1 MSGGGVVRRVRRFVA
16 VGVAIAAVSALVW
29 LAIDDGS
36 GGERASYLQ
45 TVTVVALLALTG
57 WALLA
62 VRSAIRRQEPAE
74 IEVLPPQPG
83 DTEPSARSSP
93 APSGARALSDRE
105 LLAFAPGE
113 LDRLRKRV
121 AAGITSR
128 EAYDERLAP
137 LFRELA
143 GARADHAGRRID
155 VEAIVDIGPHLP
167 GDDPATRLLM
177 RFAAYRRKTLARAVG
192 AVITR
197 IEEID

>member
-1 MSGGGVVRRVRRFVA
+1 MSGGGVVRSVRRFA
-16 VGVAIAAVSALVW
+16 AIGVAIAAVSALVW
-29 LAIDDGS
+29 LALDEGS
-36 GGERASYLQ
+36 DRERASYVQ

-62 VRSAIRRQEPAE
+62 VRSAIRREEPAE
-74 IEVLPPQPG
+74 IELLPPQPG
-83 DTEPSARSSP
+83 DTERA
-93 APSGARALSDRE
+93 SGARPLSDRE

-137 LFRELA
+137 LLRELA

-167 GDDPATRLLM
+167 GDDPAARLLM
-177 RFAAYRRKTLARAVG
+177 RFAAYRRKALARAVG